1 MNETIQEMKQYMF
14 SDENM
19 KTHNNYRYKFKK
31 QYNHPTSKNKINGNE
46 KGNGNEVLSTLQNF
60 LEMETSTSTM
70 TTTTM
75 TTTMT
80 TSTTTKDKN
89 ILSTFTP
96 TQKDK
101 LFWCFFIILKGY
113 EDYEMNRTNSFANEK
128 NFKIETVEKL
138 KQIKE
143 QLKELKLKRTELE
156 EELVSKPTISLK
168 GLTALCLLHN
178 VSITYV
184 YGRKYCKINS
194 EINHAT
200 RVGVIVK
207 NKKNEDSI
215 KWINNNENTNLL
227 NSNSNSNSNNEI
239 DDYLNKVQ
247 SEYWYIENIQKP
259 LKSPVS
265 YSSSELQDI
274 CNKLEIN
281 TQTKNE
287 TTGKLKSKT
296 KKQLYDEILQHV

>member
-1 MNETIQEMKQYMF
+1 MNETLQEMNQYMF

-19 KTHNNYRYKFKK
+19 KKQNNYRYKFKK
-31 QYNHPTSKNKINGNE
+31 QHNPN
-46 KGNGNEVLSTLQNF
+46 VLLSTPKDI
-60 LEMETSTSTM
+60 LEIGASATATATA
-70 TTTTM
+70 TATVTATA
-75 TTTMT
+75 TAT
-80 TSTTTKDKN
+80 DKN
-89 ILSTFTP
+89 IMSIFTP

-101 LFWCFFIILKGY
+101 LFWCFFIILNGY
-113 EDYEMNRTNSFANEK
+113 EDYEMNRTNSFTNEK

-156 EELVSKPTISLK
+156 EELVSKTTISLK

-194 EINHAT
+194 EINDST
-200 RVGVIVK
+200 RVGVIVQ
-207 NKKNEDSI
+207 NKKKEDSI
-215 KWINNNENTNLL
+215 KWINANSNNNTNLSNINSNSNSNN

-259 LKSPVS
+259 LKSPAS

-296 KKQLYDEILQHV
+296 KKQLYD

>member
-1 MNETIQEMKQYMF
+1 
-14 SDENM
+14 
-19 KTHNNYRYKFKK
+19 
-31 QYNHPTSKNKINGNE
+31 
-46 KGNGNEVLSTLQNF
+46 
-60 LEMETSTSTM
+60 METSTSTM
-70 TTTTM
+70 TSTM
-75 TTTMT
+75 TTTTT

-274 CNKLEIN
+274 CNKLDIN
-281 TQTKNE
+281 TQIKNE